1 MTTTATINLKLLAIG
16 LIFLAVCVGF
26 VMHQSAVDQRDAAAN
41 ADWMQRAR
49 QRNSDE
55 RGMRRRPVESSMR
68 QIIFEDLRPNW
79 DEGSRSWPTHDE
91 REEKMFTRKIM
102 LATVAALLLVCSPAT
117 AQIEVTHPS
126 FLEAAVFVMTGRD
139 GSPNDPAPKLVHEDD
154 GDISVGANR
163 YSIIPDQ
170 PTKIK
175 VMRGDN
181 GTMETFDFNNF
192 SGPNAANLDQV
203 LMATEQPLSKSRSS
217 MAWVVTVRVRSTVL
231 PPVNRC
237 I

>member
-1 MTTTATINLKLLAIG
+1 
-16 LIFLAVCVGF
+16 
-26 VMHQSAVDQRDAAAN
+26 
-41 ADWMQRAR
+41 
-49 QRNSDE
+49 
-55 RGMRRRPVESSMR
+55 
-68 QIIFEDLRPNW
+68 
-79 DEGSRSWPTHDE
+79 
-91 REEKMFTRKIM
+91 M

-192 SGPNAANLDQV
+192 SGPNAANL
-203 LMATEQPLSKSRSS
+203 RSS
-217 MAWVVTVRVRSTVL
+217 TDGYGAAVIKIAIINGL
-231 PPVNRC
+231 GGYCKGPVNGAAPGEQVHMICYDGTVQVFASYISTSRRLQALQY
-237 I
+237 IRNNYAPGLPQPPIVVKPY